1 MCRRAGS
8 SGCSP
13 FRSERCRAGFVVGF
27 AGPAATIGGWPP
39 LLPDRLVSR
48 IESMSFRRIAAIAAF
63 PVLALIALVASA
75 GMRAV
80 AEEPSAYVVEV
91 SDVAAK
97 VGDPAVMRATLRVRD
112 GYRILKHYNN
122 RVIEL
127 SSFDD
132 GVAFERRMVPA
143 TLDEDSLV
151 FEVPLRATKPGKHP
165 INGIFRVGYI
175 HGTDEMAMVSVRL
188 IANVTGTE

>member
-1 MCRRAGS
+1 MLRA
-8 SGCSP
+8 
-13 FRSERCRAGFVVGF
+13 RT
-27 AGPAATIGGWPP
+27 AA
-39 LLPDRLVSR
+39 V
-48 IESMSFRRIAAIAAF
+48 AAF
-63 PVLALIALVASA
+63 CVLIVAALATSA
-75 GMRAV
+75 GVQAV

-91 SDVAAK
+91 SDVTAK
-97 VGDPAVMRATLRVRD
+97 VGDPAVMHATLRVRD

-132 GVAFERRMVPA
+132 GVVFERRMVPA
-143 TLDEDSLV
+143 TLDEDALV
-151 FEVPLRATKPGKHP
+151 FEVPLRATKPGTHP
-165 INGIFRVGYI
+165 INGVFRVGYI

>member
-1 MCRRAGS
+1 M
-8 SGCSP
+8 
-13 FRSERCRAGFVVGF
+13 
-27 AGPAATIGGWPP
+27 
-39 LLPDRLVSR
+39 L
-48 IESMSFRRIAAIAAF
+48 FRRKAAIAAP

-75 GMRAV
+75 GVRAV
-80 AEEPSAYVVEV
+80 AEEPSAYDVQV
-91 SDVAAK
+91 SDVTAR
-97 VGDPAVMRATLRVRD
+97 VGEPAVMRATLKARD

-132 GVAFERRMVPA
+132 GVAFERKVVPA

-151 FEVPLRATKPGKHP
+151 FEVPLHATKAGKHP
-165 INGIFRVGYI
+165 INGIIRVGYI
-175 HGTDEMAMVSVRL
+175 HGTDEMAMVSLRL

>member
-1 MCRRAGS
+1 MLRAQTVIMARRAS
-8 SGCSP
+8 
-13 FRSERCRAGFVVGF
+13 A
-27 AGPAATIGGWPP
+27 
-39 LLPDRLVSR
+39 L
-48 IESMSFRRIAAIAAF
+48 IAAI
-63 PVLALIALVASA
+63 LMSLGASA
-75 GMRAV
+75 GVRAV

-91 SDVAAK
+91 SDVTAK

-143 TLDEDSLV
+143 TLDEDALV
-151 FEVPLRATKPGKHP
+151 FEVPLRATKPGTHP
-165 INGIFRVGYI
+165 INGVFRVGYI
-175 HGTDEMAMVSVRL
+175 HGTDELAMVSVRL

>member
-1 MCRRAGS
+1 MLRAQTAIKAG
-8 SGCSP
+8 
-13 FRSERCRAGFVVGF
+13 RAW
-27 AGPAATIGGWPP
+27 A
-39 LLPDRLVSR
+39 L
-48 IESMSFRRIAAIAAF
+48 IAAI
-63 PVLALIALVASA
+63 LISLLASA
-75 GMRAV
+75 GVRAV

-91 SDVAAK
+91 SDVTAK

-132 GVAFERRMVPA
+132 GVVFERRMVPA
-143 TLDEDSLV
+143 TLDEDALV
-151 FEVPLRATKPGKHP
+151 FEVPLRATKPGTHA
-165 INGIFRVGYI
+165 INGVFRVGYI

>member
-1 MCRRAGS
+1 MFRARTAIMARRT
-8 SGCSP
+8 
-13 FRSERCRAGFVVGF
+13 
-27 AGPAATIGGWPP
+27 AA
-39 LLPDRLVSR
+39 L
-48 IESMSFRRIAAIAAF
+48 IAAI
-63 PVLALIALVASA
+63 LIALGASV
-75 GMRAV
+75 GVRAV
-80 AEEPSAYVVEV
+80 AEEPSAYIVEI
-91 SDVAAK
+91 SDLTAK
-97 VGDPAVMRATLRVRD
+97 VGEPAVMRATLKARD

-132 GVAFERRMVPA
+132 GVAFEHKMVPA
-143 TLDEDSLV
+143 TLDEDALV

-165 INGIFRVGYI
+165 INGVFRVGYI